1 VDVAARAAT
10 IHAVLMVFTGNT
22 ESTMV
27 PSLLAPL
34 VPPLHGSRSRAR
46 TGGLDP
52 TSSTAI
58 ALCGTYQVQLDGKR
72 VEHRLPGR
80 GGRLAFAYLVIGR
93 AQPTPRDALAAAI
106 WEDNAPQNP
115 DSALR
120 TLLTRMRAVV
130 GQEMLS
136 GRGEISLALPDD
148 ASVDVEIAA
157 AHLAEAERARTERQW
172 ERTFDHASLAMPIL
186 SADLLPNLHAD
197 WIEVA
202 RRAHSER
209 YVRALTCVATAGLE
223 LGDAEHLAVAESASR
238 TMIELEPLRETG
250 NGLFIRALAAQGDRA
265 HALLAYDELRAQLNG
280 ELGVAPGQE
289 LRQLHHQLLQ
299 DESVTP
305 AATPEAAQ
313 LARATAQQ
321 LRLPARAVAQAA
333 RPIFGRGAELAWL
346 ERELTLV
353 CPEGRTLALLAG
365 EPGIGKTRLAAE
377 FARVAHKRGA
387 NILWG
392 SCHDGGFVPYE
403 PFADIVRQYL
413 VQFDDDERAELLERT
428 GADVLELVP
437 SLTRRAARAP
447 ERLDANTQRY
457 RLFDA
462 VSSLLI
468 DAARQRPLVVVLED
482 LHWADPSTLNLLLHL
497 HRVDECA
504 PMAMLATYRD
514 AEAVAGQHLARTLAE
529 LGRVTRVVTTRV
541 RGLDEQ
547 HTAQLVGALSGTA
560 VLPDMSRRIHARS
573 DGNPFFVGEIVRW
586 SEEARDADTVSH
598 DLNDLL
604 MRRIGH
610 LSADAVELL
619 HIAAVIGRDFDRA
632 ALEEVC
638 PYDGERMLDLVE
650 EAMRARVIEEAPGDV
665 LRYSFCHALI
675 REALYGELS
684 RTRRARVHRAVAD
697 AFTARSA
704 EIGPGGSAELAH
716 HLHAAIEDSD
726 GAARAMQASI
736 LAGDHARSKRAYE
749 DAVRHYDRALAV
761 VEQARAGDYERCSIL
776 LARGAAQRRTGDAPA
791 ARETFE
797 RAGELARVLG
807 DGRRLAS
814 AALGFGGRDH
824 VPLTNEQA
832 NERLI
837 ELILEALLQLPREA
851 TGLRARLLGRLSIEL
866 LSSIPPDRRAALSS
880 EALALARESGDEA
893 VIGYVLATRRVTTWS
908 PANVQTRLALSSET
922 VAIADRIDD
931 SELGLQGHQWLAADL
946 LEMGDATR
954 SRNEMRRHA
963 QLAQNLRQPFHRWVA
978 GGLRVTYAHMAG
990 AFKRAERLAE
1000 HAYSDGVIAH
1010 EDDAFQSLSAQLFWI
1025 RRDQGRLDELGDLV
1039 ERSLQRFEAT
1049 ATFWQALATL
1059 HAAETGATK
1068 VAEQRLAGLAAEDA
1082 LTAIA
1087 IDPDWCPT
1095 MACLAQ
1101 ASGRVGDPASAARL
1115 YRALSPFGA
1124 SNVVARGGICLG
1136 AVSGYLGILART
1148 CGWWR
1153 AAEEHCEHALAF
1165 NAALGAPAVLAR
1177 TQHEYA
1183 LMLAQRGEAKD
1194 TQRSLALAESARVT
1208 AVELGMSEL
1217 ESAVLP
1223 LTRLGQELGMTGS

>member
-1 VDVAARAAT
+1 
-10 IHAVLMVFTGNT
+10 M
-22 ESTMV
+22 S
-27 PSLLAPL
+27 
-34 VPPLHGSRSRAR
+34 
-46 TGGLDP
+46 LDP
-52 TSSTAI
+52 TSPTAI
-58 ALCGTYQVQLDGKR
+58 ALCGTYQVRLDGKR
-72 VEHRLPGR
+72 IEHRLPGR

-93 AQPTPRDALAAAI
+93 DHPTSRDALAAAI
-106 WEDNAPQNP
+106 WENNAPQNP

-120 TLLTRMRAVV
+120 TLLTRLRAVV
-130 GQEMLS
+130 GQQTLS
-136 GRGEISLALPDD
+136 GRGEISLALPDQ
-148 ASVDVEIAA
+148 ASVDVEVAA

-172 ERTFDHASLAMPIL
+172 GRTFDHASLAMPIL
-186 SADLLPNLHAD
+186 GADLLPTLHAD
-197 WIEVA
+197 WVELA

-209 YVRALTCVATAGLE
+209 HVRALTCVATAGLE
-223 LGDAEHLAVAESASR
+223 LGDAEHLAFAESAAR
-238 TMIELEPLRETG
+238 TLIELEPLHETG
-250 NGLFIRALAAQGDRA
+250 NGLLIRALAAQGDRA
-265 HALLAYDELRAQLNG
+265 HALLAYDELRAQLND

-289 LRQLHHQLLQ
+289 LRQLHHRLLQ

-305 AATPEAAQ
+305 PATLEVAQ
-313 LARATAQQ
+313 TARATAQQ
-321 LRLPARAVAQAA
+321 LRLPARAAAQAA
-333 RPIFGRGAELAWL
+333 RPLLGRAAELAWL
-346 ERELTLV
+346 ERELAHER
-353 CPEGRTLALLAG
+353 PEGRTLALLAG

-377 FARVAHKRGA
+377 FACVAHARGA
-387 NILWG
+387 NVLWG

-403 PFADIVRQYL
+403 PFAEIVRQYL
-413 VQFDDDERAELLERT
+413 VQFDDNERAKLLERT

-437 SLTRRAARAP
+437 SLTRRAARSP

-462 VSSLLI
+462 VSALLI
-468 DAARQRPLVVVLED
+468 DAAGQRPLVVVLED

-497 HRVDECA
+497 HRVDDGP
-504 PMAMLATYRD
+504 PMAVLGTYRY
-514 AEAVAGQHLARTLAE
+514 AEVVAGQHLARTLAE
-529 LGRVTRVVTTRV
+529 LRRVTRVLTTRV
-541 RGLDEQ
+541 TGLDEQ

-560 VLPDMSRRIHARS
+560 VSPDMSRRIHARS
-573 DGNPFFVGEIVRW
+573 DGNPFFVSEIVRW
-586 SEEARDADTVSH
+586 SQDVRDAGAVS
-598 DLNDLL
+598 DDVNDLL
-604 MRRIGH
+604 TRRIGH

-619 HIAAVIGRDFDRA
+619 HTAAVIGRDFDRA
-632 ALEEVC
+632 ALEAVC

-675 REALYGELS
+675 REALYGDLS
-684 RTRRARVHRAVAD
+684 RTRRARVHRAIAD

-704 EIGPGGSAELAH
+704 EIGRGGSAELAH
-716 HLHAAIEDSD
+716 HLHAAIEDGE

-736 LAGDHARSKRAYE
+736 RAGDHAMSKRAYE

-761 VEQARAGDYERCSIL
+761 VQQARAGDDERCSIL

-824 VPLTNEQA
+824 VALANEQA

-866 LSSIPPDRRAALSS
+866 LSIAPDRRAALSS
-880 EALALARESGDEA
+880 EALDLSRQSGDEA
-893 VIGYVLATRRVTTWS
+893 VIGYVLAARRVTIWS
-908 PANVQTRLALSSET
+908 PANVQTRIALSSET
-922 VAIADRIDD
+922 VAISERIDD

-963 QLAQNLRQPFHRWVA
+963 QLAQNVRQPFHRWVA
-978 GGLRVTYAHMAG
+978 GGLRVTCAHMDG
-990 AFKRAERLAE
+990 EFKRAERLAE
-1000 HAYSDGVIAH
+1000 RAYSDGVMAH

-1039 ERSLQRFEAT
+1039 ERSLQRFQAT

-1059 HAAETGATK
+1059 HAAETGATR
-1068 VAEQRLAGLAAEDA
+1068 VAEERLAGLAADDA

-1087 IDPDWCPT
+1087 VDPDWCST

-1101 ASGRVGDPASAARL
+1101 CSGHVGHPTNAAAL

-1124 SNVVARGGICLG
+1124 SNVVAAHGGICLG
-1136 AVSGYLGILART
+1136 AASGYLGILART

-1153 AAEEHCEHALAF
+1153 PAEKHFEHALAF
-1165 NAALGAPAVLAR
+1165 NGALGAPALLAR

-1183 LMLAQRGEAKD
+1183 LTLALHGQAQDAPR
-1194 TQRSLALAESARVT
+1194 TLALAESARAT